1 MFTEE
6 EIAVFMEELEEKLQ
20 VINDNVLL
28 LERDGGSPEVIQE
41 IFRAAHTIK
50 GSSAVMGYEKM
61 STLTHEIENLFDRLR
76 QGTMAVT
83 ETLVDTLFEA
93 LDALKLLK
101 EEILAGTDEVD
112 IDPVMEKLRQ
122 CQQGCPAP
130 LEGAPGKAAA
140 PEAAAASVTFREEG
154 APPATPPG
162 ENAGTI
168 RGSTPPTASGGM
180 PASFAAGSPLEPAS
194 GAASSATSAP
204 VPPAP
209 GEPAGQAPYRLQLTL
224 EEAVED
230 VIREAEVRG
239 FQAYQ
244 VDIGIDQG
252 CQMKGVRAF
261 LIFETLQ
268 QTGEIIKS
276 VPAAED
282 LQEGRYGPGFTVVL
296 ITREDAGQIHNLVF
310 SIAEVSSVEVHPIRL
325 QFPEKVQAPGDRVE
339 QAARKEQ
346 PANGKSSVKT
356 VRVDVQK
363 LDTLM
368 NLVGELVID
377 RTRLDRF
384 VEVFESKYG
393 SDDLAENIVEISNH
407 LGQVTNDLQE
417 EIMKARMLPV
427 AQVFNRL
434 PRMVRD
440 LAHKMGKEI
449 DFIIEGRETE
459 LDRNVIEVI
468 GDPLIHLLRNAVDHG
483 IEPPEERVRLGKP
496 RAGRVLLKAAYVES
510 HIVITLKDDGR
521 GMDPERIRQKA
532 VEKGLM
538 TREQAARASEREILD
553 LIFTPGFSTAGT
565 VSDIS
570 GRGVGMDIVR
580 NQIEQINGSVEFNT
594 APGKGTTFTIKLPLT
609 LAIIRALMVAL
620 GDHVYAFPLTNVV
633 ETLSLKPG
641 EIRRVRHA
649 EVIVVRGHVLPLVR
663 LAHLFQEKSREEGKL
678 SVVILGSGDRKVG
691 VVVDRL
697 IGEQEIVI
705 KSLGSYLGQVPGLS
719 GATILGDGRV
729 ALIVDA
735 RGIVKDA
742 GVEEVIYEVHRAG

>member
-6 EIAVFMEELEEKLQ
+6 EIAVFLEELEEKLQ

-28 LERDGGSPEVIQE
+28 LERNGGSPEVIQE

-76 QGTMAVT
+76 RGEMDVT
-83 ETLVDTLFEA
+83 ESLVDTLFEA
-93 LDALKLLK
+93 LDTLKLLK
-101 EEILAGTDEVD
+101 DEITGKTQD
-112 IDPVMEKLRQ
+112 IDISSVIAKLRQ
-122 CQQGCPAP
+122 YMQTC
-130 LEGAPGKAAA
+130 
-140 PEAAAASVTFREEG
+140 EAA
-154 APPATPPG
+154 
-162 ENAGTI
+162 
-168 RGSTPPTASGGM
+168 
-180 PASFAAGSPLEPAS
+180 
-194 GAASSATSAP
+194 
-204 VPPAP
+204 
-209 GEPAGQAPYRLQLTL
+209 EPAGSRGVAGDLAHAAEPVSPPPADQVAATAAFPGASAMVSTGEYQPYRTVL
-224 EEAVED
+224 ELEDAVKE
-230 VIREAEVRG
+230 VVREAEVRG

-268 QTGEIIKS
+268 QIGEIIKS
-276 VPAAED
+276 VPPAED
-282 LQEGRYGPGFTVVL
+282 LQEGKYEQGFTVVL
-296 ITREDAGQIHNLVF
+296 LTKEDAGEVHDLVF
-310 SIAEVSSVEVHPIRL
+310 SIAEVSSVEVRPIKLRVWE
-325 QFPEKVQAPGDRVE
+325 QTPAPDA
-339 QAARKEQ
+339 AARQQVKKEAA
-346 PANGKSSVKT
+346 PPGKDNIKT

-384 VEVFESKYG
+384 VEVFESRYG
-393 SDDLAENIVEISNH
+393 SDDLVENIVEISNH

-427 AQVFNRL
+427 AHVFNRL

-496 RAGRVLLKAAYVES
+496 RSGRLLLKAAYVES
-510 HIVITLKDDGR
+510 HIVITLSDDGR
-521 GMDPERIRQKA
+521 GMDPDKIRQKA
-532 VEKGLM
+532 IEKGLM
-538 TREQAARASEREILD
+538 TPEQAARASDREILD

-565 VSDIS
+565 VSDVS

-580 NQIEQINGSVEFNT
+580 NQIEQINGSVEFTT
-594 APGKGTTFTIKLPLT
+594 APGRGTTFTIKLPLT
-609 LAIIRALMVAL
+609 LAIIRALMVTL
-620 GDHVYAFPLTNVV
+620 GDHVYAFPLTNVL
-633 ETLSLKPG
+633 ETLTLKPG

-649 EVIVVRGHVLPLVR
+649 EVIVVRGQVLPLVR
-663 LAHLFQEKSREEGKL
+663 LAHLFQEKSKEEGKL
-678 SVVILGSGDRKVG
+678 SVVILGSGDKKVG

-705 KSLGSYLGQVPGLS
+705 KSLGGYLGQVPGLS
-719 GATILGDGRV
+719 GATILGDGKV

-742 GVEEVIYEVHRAG
+742 GVEEIIYEVSRAG

>member
-6 EIAVFMEELEEKLQ
+6 EVAVFLEELEEKLQ

-28 LERDGGSPEVIQE
+28 LEREGGSPEVIQE

-61 STLTHEIENLFDRLR
+61 STLTHEIENLFERLR
-76 QGTMAVT
+76 QGEMEVS
-83 ETLVDTLFEA
+83 ETIVDILFEA
-93 LDALKLLK
+93 LDTLKLLK
-101 EEILAGTDEVD
+101 DEITGQASDVD
-112 IDPVMEKLRQ
+112 VSAVIEKLRA
-122 CQQGCPAP
+122 CQLTCGT
-130 LEGAPGKAAA
+130 GAAGGGRAGNGSLPG
-140 PEAAAASVTFREEG
+140 P
-154 APPATPPG
+154 
-162 ENAGTI
+162 AGTGDA
-168 RGSTPPTASGGM
+168 REPVGVSTPARGTGADTGTAGYQ
-180 PASFAAGSPLEPAS
+180 
-194 GAASSATSAP
+194 T
-204 VPPAP
+204 
-209 GEPAGQAPYRLQLTL
+209 YRVTL
-224 EEAVED
+224 ELEDAVEE
-230 VIREAEVRG
+230 VVREAELRG

-244 VDIGIDQG
+244 VDVGIDRG
-252 CQMKGVRAF
+252 CQMKAVRAF

-268 QTGEIIKS
+268 QIGEIVKS
-276 VPAAED
+276 VPPAED
-282 LQEGRYGPGFTVVL
+282 LQEGNYEHGFTVVL
-296 ITREDAGQIHNLVF
+296 LTREDAGQVHDLVF
-310 SIAEVSSVEVHPIRL
+310 SIAEVSSVEVRPVK
-325 QFPEKVQAPGDRVE
+325 PGAVEKTTAREAEPWKVVKKETPSPGKDT
-339 QAARKEQ
+339 
-346 PANGKSSVKT
+346 VKT

-384 VEVFESKYG
+384 VEVFESRYG
-393 SDDLAENIVEISNH
+393 SDDLVENIVEISNH

-496 RAGRVLLKAAYVES
+496 RAGRLLLKAAYVES
-510 HIVITLKDDGR
+510 NIVITLSDDGR
-521 GMDPERIRQKA
+521 GMDPDKMRQKA

-538 TREQAARASEREILD
+538 TPEQAARASDREILD

-565 VSDIS
+565 VSDVS

-580 NQIEQINGSVEFNT
+580 NQIEQINGSVEFT
-594 APGKGTTFTIKLPLT
+594 TVPGRGTTFTIKLPLT
-609 LAIIRALMVAL
+609 LAIIRALMVTL
-620 GDHVYAFPLTNVV
+620 GDNVYAFPLTNVL
-633 ETLSLKPG
+633 ETLTLKPG

-649 EVIVVRGHVLPLVR
+649 EVIVVRGQVLPLVR
-663 LAHLFQEKSREEGKL
+663 LANLFQETSGEEGKL
-678 SVVILGSGDRKVG
+678 SVVILGSGDKKVG

-705 KSLGSYLGQVPGLS
+705 KSLGGYLGQVPGLS
-719 GATILGDGRV
+719 GATILGDGKV

-735 RGIVKDA
+735 RSIVKEA
-742 GVEEVIYEVHRAG
+742 GVEEIVCELNRAG